1 MAKMGFSSL
10 NLPLNGLGT
19 LLSAAINAGIS
30 ALNIQRRS

>member
-1 MAKMGFSSL
+1 MEKMVIVSL
-10 NLPLNGLGT
+10 NLPLNGLGI